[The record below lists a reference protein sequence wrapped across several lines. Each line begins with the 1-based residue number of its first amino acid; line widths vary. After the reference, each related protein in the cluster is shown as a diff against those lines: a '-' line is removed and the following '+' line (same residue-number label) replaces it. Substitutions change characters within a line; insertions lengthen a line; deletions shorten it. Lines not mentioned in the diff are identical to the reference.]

1 MALGASSWIKL
12 NVGGQPFLTTM
23 ETILSCPDSVL
34 SKMFDPES
42 GFEPAHKENGVYFID
57 ADPKYFGI
65 ILNWMRYRQIITG
78 SEINLNAVA
87 KIADYYGL
95 VDLVEEIKSQNPP
108 PAPSQILGKWLKYND
123 IPREKEVAAM
133 TMILLHPAEGL
144 QIKIVQTMFSHR
156 LTIDL
161 DVEEGKHLSLDLEG
175 RSAVW
180 VQTTMGR
187 VPPEAIAVE
196 GEGGKKMFIGRKLWL
211 EDGTA
216 LKVFEYVDG
225 YMTIPEHAYISV
237 GYVNEKGIWSIN
249 FSKSVKDIFENCY
262 TERDMWTEICETS
275 NRRECTSSKFEILCM
290 F

>member
-1 MALGASSWIKL
+1 MALGASNWIKL
-12 NVGGQPFLTTM
+12 NVGGQPFLTTL

-57 ADPKYFGI
+57 ANPTYFGI
-65 ILNWMRYRQIITG
+65 ILDWMRYRQIITG
-78 SEINLNAVA
+78 LEINLNAVA

-95 VDLVEEIKSQNPP
+95 VDLVKEIKKPQNPP
-108 PAPSQILGKWLKYND
+108 APLQILGKWLKYKD
-123 IPREKEVAAM
+123 IPRGKEIDGM
-133 TMILLHPAEGL
+133 TMTLIHPSDGIRA
-144 QIKIVQTMFSHR
+144 KIVQTQESHW

-180 VQTTMGR
+180 VQTTTGR

-196 GEGGKKMFIGRKLWL
+196 GEGGKRMFIGRKLWV

-216 LKVFEYVDG
+216 LKVFDYVEG
-225 YMTIPEHAYISV
+225 EMIIPGHAYVSV
-237 GYVNEKGIWSIN
+237 GYVNEKGIWSID
-249 FSKSVKDIFENCY
+249 FSKSVKDIIDLASR
-262 TERDMWTEICETS
+262 ERDMWDIMYEDS
-275 NRRECTSSKFEILCM
+275 NRRECTSSEFEILCM

>member
-95 VDLVEEIKSQNPP
+95 VDLVEEIKKSQNPSLP
-108 PAPSQILGKWLKYND
+108 IIGKWFKYD
-123 IPREKEVAAM
+123 DLPCEKEVAAM
-133 TMILLHPAEGL
+133 RMTLVHPSDGPE
-144 QIKIVQTMFSHR
+144 IRIVQTMCSR
-156 LTIDL
+156 GITIDL
-161 DVEEGKHLSLDLEG
+161 DVEEEKHLSLELEG

-180 VQTTMGR
+180 VQTTTGR
-187 VPPEAIAVE
+187 IPPEAIAVE
-196 GEGGKKMFIGRKLWL
+196 GEGGKRMFIGRRLWV

-216 LKVFEYVDG
+216 LKVFNKKLNGD
-225 YMTIPEHAYISV
+225 MTIPEHAYISV
-237 GYVNEKGIWSIN
+237 GYVNEKGIWSID
-249 FSKSVKDIFENCY
+249 FSKSVKDIVDHS
-262 TERDMWTEICETS
+262 TRERNMWEEMIDSFDVLHCI
-275 NRRECTSSKFEILCM
+275 SSEFEILCI